1 MTSGGGRRSGQLH
14 QPMLRGIHSGY
25 RKHQSLTLGQSAI
38 KPRPS
43 ACSAQRRPA
52 VEGIQLNG
60 VVMRDVPM
68 LYEFQRGSVHLFH
81 GKIGHAAE
89 IDGAL
94 ALSAWAAFHSL
105 F

>member
-1 MTSGGGRRSGQLH
+1 
-14 QPMLRGIHSGY
+14 
-25 RKHQSLTLGQSAI
+25 
-38 KPRPS
+38 
-43 ACSAQRRPA
+43 
-52 VEGIQLNG
+52 
-60 VVMRDVPM
+60 MRDVPM

-105 F
+105 FDNADARGQGPGGALIGGTENGDQRATGILPVLEHGRDGNGTLPGGSRPVPN